1 MQVPALGRQPSWS
14 TAEREHLSCQFPCK
28 PITQS
33 PAELKTPG
41 EGCLLMVINGT
52 QSNKWFSSMFLR
64 QKEDKLLLNISAMDI
79 YSFYVEE
86 KSSKRI

>member
-1 MQVPALGRQPSWS
+1 
-14 TAEREHLSCQFPCK
+14 
-28 PITQS
+28 
-33 PAELKTPG
+33 
-41 EGCLLMVINGT
+41 
-52 QSNKWFSSMFLR
+52 MFLR